1 MDAFAVA
8 IASSVSLG
16 RVSGRQTFRL
26 AFHFGFFQAMMPVL
40 GWVGVVRAVGRFAG
54 RGGAGDIGSCG
65 RWVAF
70 GLLAVIGGKAV
81 MGALQ
86 EEDEDVPKADPT
98 RGLMLVTLS
107 VATSLDALAVGL
119 SFAMLKIRIW
129 WPAVIIGLVAGA
141 FTTVGMQIGSRLG
154 ARFGRRME
162 VAGGLVLSGIGL
174 KIVADHVF

>member
-40 GWVGVVRAVGRFAG
+40 GWFAG
-54 RGGAGDIGSCG
+54 LSVARYIESWDH
-65 RWVAF
+65 WVAF
-70 GLLAVIGGKAV
+70 GLLAIIGGKAV

-162 VAGGLVLSGIGL
+162 VAGGLVLIGIGL

>member
-40 GWVGVVRAVGRFAG
+40 GWFAG
-54 RGGAGDIGSCG
+54 LSVARYIESWDH
-65 RWVAF
+65 WVAF

-162 VAGGLVLSGIGL
+162 VAGGLVLIGIGL